1 MNFEPIRQIFRPPFG
16 LERRETTARFLYTI
30 LVAALII
37 DVGMMV
43 FLVLEGAAFS
53 STALRV
59 LIGLCVLVIVLLLMV
74 KRGYVDLVAVTL
86 VVTGWVGITY
96 QAWRADGVY
105 DTTIYVYIFIV
116 FIAALLTNWQTTIA
130 FSVLSIVAIW
140 FFAITETRGLRVLNL
155 NSPLNVARDLTAIFL
170 ALFFLIYLVI
180 ATIRHSLEVVHE
192 GEENFRKIF
201 HVSPVAIAIVSLAEG
216 RLIDAN
222 EAYVKLIGLEP
233 NSAIGKTTVELGLW
247 NSYSDRTEFV
257 QELKAQKSIYKPAQK
272 IKSRSGE
279 ERITIAFYE
288 LIEFERQPAI
298 LTMFYDVTDQKNAQL
313 ALQASEQKYR
323 NFVERSMEGIW
334 FLAFDEP
341 IPTSL
346 PAEEQVELI
355 YKRGYISECNDTLA
369 HMYGYGSNAELLG
382 AHVFSLTS
390 DEELNEINY
399 RSTLKLVKEGYRS
412 GSRETQERTRAGKT
426 VYFLNSAVGL
436 IEDGALLGLWGTQ
449 LDITA
454 LKNTEDALR
463 RSEARTRAL
472 LDAVPDMIFEL
483 RRDGV
488 ILQLISSAT
497 HPSLRVSEQFVGKSI
512 REVFPSMADQMFFAI
527 ERVLASGHVNA
538 FEYPLVLGDENR
550 TFETRVTYLS
560 PDSVLAIIR
569 DVSVQKWIQGE
580 RENLIT
586 ELERKNAELERFTY
600 TVSHDL
606 KSPLI
611 TIKGFL
617 GFLRDDAK
625 AGNIKRLDSDV
636 QRISDAAD
644 KMQRLLNDLLELSRI
659 GRLVNESQTIN
670 FNEMVSEV
678 LELLHGRIHGG
689 TAPIRVQVAEDLPD
703 IYGDRPR
710 LFEVLQ
716 NLVDNAAKFM
726 GSQPNPCIEIGQEG
740 TDNNGSPILFVR
752 DNGVGIDPRFKD
764 RIFGLFDKLD
774 PRTDGTGIGL
784 ALAKRILEVH
794 GGRIW
799 VESELG
805 KGSTFYFT
813 LPQVKAQV

>member
-1 MNFEPIRQIFRPPFG
+1 MKFEPIRQIFRPPFG

-30 LVAALII
+30 LVAALTINAGVI
-37 DVGMMV
+37 V
-43 FLVLEGAAFS
+43 FQVLEGAALS
-53 STALRV
+53 STPLRI
-59 LIGLCVLVIVLLLMV
+59 LIGLLVLGVVLLLMV

-86 VVTGWVGITY
+86 VVAGWVGITY

-130 FSVLSIVAIW
+130 FSILSIVAIW

-180 ATIRHSLEVVHE
+180 ATIRHSLETIHE

-201 HVSPVAIAIVSLAEG
+201 HVSPVASAIVSLAEG

-222 EAYVKLIGLEP
+222 EAYVKLMGLEP

-247 NSYSDRTEFV
+247 NSYSERTEFV
-257 QELKAQKSIYKPAQK
+257 QELMAQKSIYKPAQK
-272 IKSRSGE
+272 IKSRSEE
-279 ERITIAFYE
+279 ERITLAFYE
-288 LIEFERQPAI
+288 LLDFGRQPAI
-298 LTMFYDVTDQKNAQL
+298 LSMFYDVTDQKNAQL

-334 FLAFDEP
+334 FLAFDQP

-369 HMYGYGSNAELLG
+369 HMYGYGSSAELLG
-382 AHVFSLTS
+382 ANVFSLTS
-390 DEELNEINY
+390 DEELNEVNY
-399 RSTLKLVKEGYRS
+399 RSTLTLVQEGYRS
-412 GSRETQERTRAGKT
+412 GSRETQERTRDGKI

-436 IEDGALLGLWGTQ
+436 IEDGTLLGLWGTQ

-497 HPSLRVSEQFVGKSI
+497 HPSLQVSERFVGKSI
-512 REVFPSMADQMFFAI
+512 RDVFPSMAGQMFFAI

-538 FEYPLVLGDENR
+538 FEYPLFLGDENR

-560 PDSVLAIIR
+560 SDSVLAIIR

-580 RENLIT
+580 REDLIT

-617 GFLRDDAK
+617 GFLHEDSK
-625 AGNIKRLDSDV
+625 SGNLTRLDTDI

-644 KMQRLLNDLLELSRI
+644 KMQRLLSDLLELSRI
-659 GRLVNESQTIN
+659 GRLVNELQSVNLNKMI
-670 FNEMVSEV
+670 SEV
-678 LELLHGRIHGG
+678 LELLYGRIHGG
-689 TAPIRVQVAEDLPD
+689 TLPVRVTVQENLPNV
-703 IYGDRPR
+703 YCDRPR

-716 NLVDNAAKFM
+716 NLIDNAAKFM
-726 GSQPNPCIEIGQEG
+726 GAQPDPHIEIGQEG
-740 TDNNGSPILFVR
+740 VTEAGAPIFFVR
-752 DNGVGIDPRFKD
+752 DNGIGIDPKFKD

-784 ALAKRILEVH
+784 ALVKRIIEFH

-799 VESELG
+799 VESG
-805 KGSTFYFT
+805 PGMGATFYFT
-813 LPQVKAQV
+813 LPQAKSQT